1 VDAVPSLGA
10 EPEKIANAPA
20 AVEPGSSTATRRRSP
35 RKRKA
40 KIPRLKRWD
49 CVLVEW
55 LDAVTH
61 EEPWHSNNTPP
72 IPIRRSIG
80 HFLRRTP
87 DAIVIAMEDDR
98 LCVDLDSD
106 CQTVTSIVLG
116 MVRAVTV
123 LIPKP

>member
-1 VDAVPSLGA
+1 M
-10 EPEKIANAPA
+10 
-20 AVEPGSSTATRRRSP
+20 
-35 RKRKA
+35 
-40 KIPRLKRWD
+40 
-49 CVLVEW
+49 LVEW

-61 EEPWHSNNTPP
+61 EEPWNSNNTPP

-98 LCVDLDSD
+98 LCDDRDSD

-116 MVRAVTV
+116 MIRAVTV